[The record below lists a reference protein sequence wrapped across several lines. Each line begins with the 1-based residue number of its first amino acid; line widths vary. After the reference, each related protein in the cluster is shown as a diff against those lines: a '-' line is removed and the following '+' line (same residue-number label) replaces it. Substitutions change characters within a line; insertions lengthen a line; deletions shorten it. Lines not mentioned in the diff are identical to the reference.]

1 MTDEDD
7 ETRTLLY
14 AERLIAHSEL
24 PPGTMAGEY
33 VLEEFIAKGGCGA
46 VFSARHLHTGRRAAV
61 KVLNEAVAHSTRVLD
76 RFAREIEALRRISHP
91 NIVEIYEVG
100 ELDDH
105 RPFYAMEHL
114 EGQTL
119 DALIKAEKRLGLRD
133 VLELM
138 EPVCAALGAA
148 HAAGII
154 HRDVKASNIFI
165 GSGQP
170 RTVKL
175 LDFGIAKMMAPEQSS
190 TWFTTAGRMPGT
202 PSIMA
207 PEQILGGAID
217 ARVDIYALGVLLHRM
232 LVGRLPFHTTDT
244 DEMVRKHLEE
254 TPLPPSVR
262 VPLPPELDA
271 VVLRCMEKQRERRY
285 GSVEELIRALR
296 DAIGGPSSTS
306 TGGLDPTQP
315 AVAVYLEV
323 RTRGG
328 ADDLDEA
335 LTLDIGQVLDMAEAQ
350 LSRAGFVLASLTSN
364 EVLGVRL
371 LPGDATEELRER
383 RAALGTAAA
392 LHEALAQRPDA
403 DPRVHVNVC
412 VHADEVHARPGTP
425 PEITGGALMNAGQWA
440 PADEVHGVFATPSAT
455 AGMASNDPAEPTPV
469 R

>member
-14 AERLIAHSEL
+14 AERLIAHGEL
-24 PPGTMAGEY
+24 PPGTLAGAY
-33 VLEEFIAKGGCGA
+33 VLEEFIARGGCGA
-46 VFSARHLHTGRRAAV
+46 VFSAQHIRTGKRAAV
-61 KVLNEAVAHSTRVLD
+61 KVLNEAVAQSARVLD
-76 RFAREIEALRRISHP
+76 RFAREIDALRRISHP

-119 DALIKAEKRLGLRD
+119 DALIKAEKRLALPD

-165 GSGQP
+165 CSGPP

-175 LDFGIAKMMAPEQSS
+175 LDFGIAKMMAPEASS

-207 PEQILGGAID
+207 PEQILGGPID

-232 LVGRLPFHTTDT
+232 LVGRLPFHTNDT

-254 TPLPPSVR
+254 KPLPPSVR

-271 VVLRCMEKQRERRY
+271 VVLRCMEKPRERRY
-285 GSVEELIRALR
+285 GSVEELMRALR
-296 DAIGGPSSTS
+296 EAIGGPSSS
-306 TGGLDPTQP
+306 SLGGPDPTQP

-328 ADDLDEA
+328 ADELDEA
-335 LTLDIGQVLDMAEAQ
+335 LALDIGQVLDLAEAQ
-350 LSRAGFVLASLTSN
+350 LSRAGFILASLTGN

-371 LPGDATEELRER
+371 LPAAATEELRER
-383 RAALGTAAA
+383 RAALDTAAA
-392 LHEALAQRPDA
+392 LHEILARRPDA
-403 DPRVHVNVC
+403 DARVHVNVC
-412 VHADEVHARPGTP
+412 VHADEVQARPGP
-425 PEITGGALMNAGQWA
+425 QPEITGGALMNAGRWA
-440 PADEVHGVFATPSAT
+440 PAGEVQGVFATPSAT

>member
-1 MTDEDD
+1 MTEEDD

-24 PPGTMAGEY
+24 PPGTLAGEY

-46 VFSARHLHTGRRAAV
+46 VFSARHLHTGKRAAV

-175 LDFGIAKMMAPEQSS
+175 LDFGIAKLMGPEEGS
-190 TWFTTAGRMPGT
+190 TWLTTAGRMPGT

-207 PEQILGGAID
+207 PEQILGGPID

-306 TGGLDPTQP
+306 TGSPDPTQP

-335 LTLDIGQVLDMAEAQ
+335 LTLDIGQVLDTAEAQ

-383 RAALGTAAA
+383 RAALGTAAT

-412 VHADEVHARPGTP
+412 VHADEVQARPGPP

-455 AGMASNDPAEPTPV
+455 AGMTSNDPAEPTPV

>member
-1 MTDEDD
+1 M
-7 ETRTLLY
+7 Y

-24 PPGTMAGEY
+24 PPGTLAGEY

-46 VFSARHLHTGRRAAV
+46 VFSARHLHTGKRAAV

-175 LDFGIAKMMAPEQSS
+175 LDFGIAKLMGPEEGS
-190 TWFTTAGRMPGT
+190 TWLTTAGRMPGT

-207 PEQILGGAID
+207 PEQILGGPID

-306 TGGLDPTQP
+306 TGSPDPTQP

-335 LTLDIGQVLDMAEAQ
+335 LTLDIGQVLDTAEAQ

-383 RAALGTAAA
+383 RAALGTAAT

-412 VHADEVHARPGTP
+412 VHADEVQARPGPP

-455 AGMASNDPAEPTPV
+455 AGMTSNDPAEPTPV